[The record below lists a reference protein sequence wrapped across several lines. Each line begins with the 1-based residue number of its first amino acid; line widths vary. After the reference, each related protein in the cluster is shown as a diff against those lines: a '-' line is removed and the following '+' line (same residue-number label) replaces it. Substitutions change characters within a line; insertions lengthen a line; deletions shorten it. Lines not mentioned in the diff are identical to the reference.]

1 MSETLAIRCHGLVK
15 RYGDVIA
22 VDGLDLEVATGEC
35 FGLLGPNG
43 AGKTTTVEILQGL
56 LSADAGEVAVLGRTW
71 ARDANAL
78 RLRMGTQL
86 QETLFPEKLTVR
98 ETLQLFR
105 SFFPSGMRVQDAL
118 GVVGLREKR
127 GAYVKNLS
135 GGQRQRLA
143 IAVALVSAPEILFL
157 DEPTAGLDPQARRQL
172 WDLITTLKAEGR
184 TVLLTTHY
192 MDEAERLC
200 DRVAIVDHGRVIALG
215 TPREL
220 VASLGAEHVV
230 EFGVASG
237 TAPDPA
243 ALAAL
248 AGVREVHTED
258 GTTRL
263 TVAQVHTAVPALM
276 ALLAARGVSLS
287 TLTTHT
293 ATLEDVFLHLTGRM
307 LRDE

>member
-1 MSETLAIRCHGLVK
+1 MRETLAIRCHGLVK
-15 RYGDVIA
+15 RYGDVVA
-22 VDGLDLEVATGEC
+22 VDGLDLEVAVGEC

-56 LSADAGEVAVLGRTW
+56 LPADAGEVAVLGLTW

-78 RLRMGTQL
+78 RRRLGTQL

-98 ETLQLFR
+98 ETVQLFR
-105 SFFPSGMRVQDAL
+105 SFFPTGMRVDAAL
-118 GVVGLREKR
+118 GVVGLEEKR
-127 GAYVKNLS
+127 GAYVKHLS

-143 IAVALVSAPEILFL
+143 IAVALVSGPEILFL

-172 WDLITTLKAEGR
+172 WDLITALKAEGR

-215 TPREL
+215 TPRDL

-230 EFGVASG
+230 EFGIATG
-237 TAPDPA
+237 TPPDRA
-243 ALAAL
+243 GLAAL
-248 AGVREVHTED
+248 PGVREVHAED

-263 TVAQVHTAVPALM
+263 TVAHVHTAVPALM
-276 ALLAARGVSLS
+276 AVLAERGVSLS

-293 ATLEDVFLHLTGRM
+293 ATLEDVFLHLTGRT
-307 LRDE
+307 LRDD